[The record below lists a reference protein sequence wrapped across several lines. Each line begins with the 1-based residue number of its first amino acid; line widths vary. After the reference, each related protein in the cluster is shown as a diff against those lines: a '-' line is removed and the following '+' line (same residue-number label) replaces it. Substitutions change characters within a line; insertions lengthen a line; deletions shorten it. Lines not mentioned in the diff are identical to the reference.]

1 MAIAAHRRLTARYA
15 MSNAAY
21 GLTAVA
27 RPADKPAM
35 RSGFWERANA
45 HTTASEAS
53 ITNVLIWPSRSS
65 CSRYLARISVDSKG
79 TSGPRT
85 SGSKRS
91 VSVSVP
97 ANAAMVDLE
106 VIHPGP
112 DAQCVGGNQDC
123 GENGDDQE
131 ANGKRTHA
139 RDTAQQ

>member
-97 ANAAMVDLE
+97 ANAAMDS
-106 VIHPGP
+106 
-112 DAQCVGGNQDC
+112 ANQSALAASI
-123 GENGDDQE
+123 GSAAKGRYTAADD
-131 ANGKRTHA
+131 GKYLNM
-139 RDTAQQ
+139 